1 LKNTKRELQEGTC
14 SIFVCFWGKHESRP
28 LALVE
33 KHEKGKLFKKHEKRS
48 LKKAP
53 RNT

>member
-1 LKNTKRELQEGTC
+1 LC
-14 SIFVCFWGKHESRP
+14 AFGKHESRP

-33 KHEKGKLFKKHEKRS
+33 KHEKRELFKKHEKRS

-53 RNT
+53 RNKYMRATFPHALLHL